1 MRTCPNSS
9 LATLI
14 FVAIGF
20 FRLSSMESRF
30 RSLPLDRSGNTQEP
44 FDDAD
49 ARGADRENSSIDSYG
64 RIRFLAHPTPVENL
78 GCVEMNNIRANGRS
92 WTDRSSVFVGFTA
105 RRSLF
110 FPEANPYKVGV
121 ARFSSMQ
128 SNDIEVL
135 INRVGM
141 GDRAAFVALYQ
152 ATSPKLMGV
161 CLRILKNRSDAEE
174 ALQEIYIKIWQRAKT
189 FATGH
194 SGPFAWLAT
203 IARNHAID
211 TIRARK
217 PVSDDLDAAYDLA
230 DDTTPNP
237 EQRMGIVDEGRRI
250 DRCMAELDPAHASAV
265 RRAYVEG
272 LSYIELADD
281 LRVPLNTV
289 RTWLRRSL
297 LKLKECIQR

>member
-1 MRTCPNSS
+1 
-9 LATLI
+9 
-14 FVAIGF
+14 
-20 FRLSSMESRF
+20 
-30 RSLPLDRSGNTQEP
+30 
-44 FDDAD
+44 
-49 ARGADRENSSIDSYG
+49 
-64 RIRFLAHPTPVENL
+64 
-78 GCVEMNNIRANGRS
+78 MNNIQGNGRS
-92 WTDRSSVFVGFTA
+92 WADRSSVFVGFTA
-105 RRSLF
+105 RRSLS

-135 INRVGM
+135 INRVAM

-237 EQRMGIVDEGRRI
+237 EQRMGIVDDGRRI